1 MGSTDFWLDLLAK
14 HWGKILGGFLGLVV
28 GVIFLKYGF
37 LRTVFLLLMVAGGI
51 YAGGRRIDGSVVWRN
66 FFKSMWK

>member
-14 HWGKILGGFLGLVV
+14 HWGKVLGGFLGLVV

-51 YAGGRRIDGSVVWRN
+51 YLGGRRLDGSIAWRN
-66 FFKSMWK
+66 FFKSLWK